1 MERSVFTSE
10 SVTRGHPDK
19 VCDQIADRIL
29 DCILQQDPEAHVACE
44 VTACTDLVHIF
55 GEVTTDAQVD
65 YEDTARQVIREIG
78 YIHPGKGFDAENCWV
93 IVDLHRQSPDISRG
107 IRRHGAKEDQLNAG
121 AGDQGMMFG
130 YACRQT
136 DILMPMPIELAHL
149 LTKRLEL
156 VRRNEELPFLLPDG
170 REMRSFPASSF
181 LRCQLRCWTTKPSSL
196 SIRPADLSKEDRRPT
211 RDSPAGS

>member
-1 MERSVFTSE
+1 MERSIFTSE

-107 IRRHGAKEDQLNAG
+107 IRRHGAKEKN
-121 AGDQGMMFG
+121 
-130 YACRQT
+130 CRFCSRTENPRFPSNSKTVCPQ
-136 DILMPMPIELAHL
+136 EYR
-149 LTKRLEL
+149 RL
-156 VRRNEELPFLLPDG
+156 
-170 REMRSFPASSF
+170 
-181 LRCQLRCWTTKPSSL
+181 
-196 SIRPADLSKEDRRPT
+196 
-211 RDSPAGS
+211 